1 MIPAPTSSDQPHLLR
16 LPNWLGDFILS
27 VPSVRHYQSWLGNQ
41 APLVVVGPPSM
52 RALAPILLPG
62 IEYIPAPAFPLAL
75 HPLLRKRKVS
85 VAVAL
90 PNSLRVALE
99 ILPVPY
105 RAGFERGFRNSFLT
119 EHRIRRTSP
128 FGYVHVADQY
138 LGLLEDLGLPKGQAT
153 LPTPPQLSKPP
164 NAPDHPYLA
173 VLPGAAYGPA
183 PPNAPDHPYLAVL
196 PGAAYGPAK
205 RWDPASFASVVSDLQ
220 QSHSLEPIL
229 MGGSDDQKDC
239 QAVAEALGS
248 PITNLAGK
256 TTTLELAEWL
266 AHAHLVLCHDSG
278 PMHLAAYL
286 RKPAVAVF
294 GSTEPAWTGPLGDSV
309 TVVRHKVSCSP
320 CFLRVCPLDRRCMT
334 RLTPEEVLTA
344 CRHRLAQK

>member
-1 MIPAPTSSDQPHLLR
+1 MIPAPTSSDQSHLLR
-16 LPNWLGDFILS
+16 LPNWLGDFVLS
-27 VPSVRHYQSWLGNQ
+27 VPSVLHYQSWLGNK
-41 APLVVVGPPSM
+41 ASLLVVGPPSFT
-52 RALAPILLPG
+52 ALAPILLPG
-62 IEYIPAPAFPLAL
+62 IEYVPAPAFPLAL

-85 VAVAL
+85 AAVAL
-90 PNSLRVALE
+90 PNSVRVALE

-105 RAGFERGFRNSFLT
+105 RAGFERGLRNYLLT
-119 EHRIRRTSP
+119 EHRVRRTSP

-153 LPTPPQLSKPP
+153 LPSPPP
-164 NAPDHPYLA
+164 LA
-173 VLPGAAYGPA
+173 RPQSAS
-183 PPNAPDHPYLAVL
+183 DRPYLAVL

-205 RWDPASFASVVSDLQ
+205 RWDPASFASVISDLQ

-229 MGGSDDQKDC
+229 LGGSNDQKEC
-239 QAVAEALGS
+239 QAVAEAMGS

-266 AHAHLVLCHDSG
+266 AHARLVLCHDSG

-286 RKPAVAVF
+286 RKPAVAIF
-294 GSTEPAWTGPLGDSV
+294 GSTEPAWTGPLGATVSV
-309 TVVRHKVSCSP
+309 ARHKVSCSP
-320 CFLRVCPLDRRCMT
+320 CFLKTCPLDRRCMT

-344 CRHRLAQK
+344 CRHKLSQP